1 MPLLKDIVSYTDRYL
16 RIREVGDW
24 DNALNGLQIE
34 NSGRVT
40 RIGAAVDISTRV
52 LKSAAKQKLDLLV
65 VHHGLFWP
73 GLQPIRG
80 ALGRQLRLA
89 FENDIALY
97 SAHLPLDVHPKL
109 GNNAQ
114 LLAALGLKSA
124 QQNCRASVSDAS
136 PTARRF
142 TERSGGDA
150 SDTDRKPEGRAS
162 RKRASQTPYKS
173 KSPQPFLEEKGQL
186 VGLKLHASLTR
197 SELIRK
203 LQQAL
208 NGRVKAFAFGP
219 TQTRTIGIVTGAAGS
234 EIYRVGEENIDTFI
248 TGEAPHWA
256 AVAAEELGMNLLLG
270 GHYATEVFGVK
281 ALAAHLSQRFRVAWE
296 FIDCPTGL

>member
-1 MPLLKDIVSYTDRYL
+1 MTSLSAVVRYTDRYL

-34 NSGRVT
+34 NSGRIT
-40 RIGAAVDISTRV
+40 RIGAAVDVSTCV
-52 LKSAAKQKLDLLV
+52 LTDAAKQDVDLLI

-73 GLQPIRG
+73 GLQPLRG

-97 SAHLPLDVHPKL
+97 SAHLPLDIHPGV

-114 LLAALGLKSA
+114 LVAALGL
-124 QQNCRASVSDAS
+124 RS
-136 PTARRF
+136 PR
-142 TERSGGDA
+142 
-150 SDTDRKPEGRAS
+150 
-162 RKRASQTPYKS
+162 
-173 KSPQPFLEEKGQL
+173 PFLEEKGQPI
-186 VGLKLHASLTR
+186 GLKVRASLPR
-197 SELIRK
+197 SELVLK
-203 LQQAL
+203 LQKAL
-208 NGRVKAFAFGP
+208 NGQVKVFDFGLK
-219 TQTRTIGIVTGAAGS
+219 QTRAIGIITGAAGS
-234 EIYRVGEENIDTFI
+234 EIYRVADENIDTFI

-256 AVAAEELGMNLLLG
+256 AVAAEELGVNLLLG

-281 ALAAHLSQRFRVAWE
+281 ALAAHLSKRFRVPWE

>member
-1 MPLLKDIVSYTDRYL
+1 M
-16 RIREVGDW
+16 GDW

-40 RIGAAVDISTRV
+40 RIGAAVDVSTRV
-52 LKSAAKQKLDLLV
+52 LTEAQRRNVDLLI

-80 ALGRQLRLA
+80 ALRQKLRVA

-97 SAHLPLDVHPKL
+97 SAHLPLDIHRSL

-114 LLAALGLKSA
+114 LVTALGLKSP
-124 QQNCRASVSDAS
+124 R
-136 PTARRF
+136 
-142 TERSGGDA
+142 
-150 SDTDRKPEGRAS
+150 
-162 RKRASQTPYKS
+162 
-173 KSPQPFLEEKGQL
+173 PFLEEKGQP
-186 VGLKLHASLTR
+186 VGLKVHASLPR
-197 SELIRK
+197 SELVRK
-203 LQQAL
+203 LQKAL
-208 NGRVKAFAFGP
+208 NGPVKVFDFGP
-219 TQTRTIGIVTGAAGS
+219 KQTCAIGIVTGAAGS
-234 EIYRVGEENIDTFI
+234 EIYRVAEENIDTFI

-256 AVAAEELGMNLLLG
+256 AVAAEELGLNLLLG

-281 ALAAHLSQRFRVAWE
+281 ALAAHLSKRFRVPWE